1 MLEPIN
7 PLAELLRRDRR
18 YRADAYFFVFDA
30 LRFAQER
37 LGMGREAASMPL
49 PPGMEAPGTEDDIDQ
64 LLGPDFDDEEGL
76 DGELDEGELDD
87 DELDDDEID
96 DEFDDDGLD
105 DDFDEDDDDELDDE
119 IDDELFDEDLQDDD
133 DDEEDDAAFEAKLDE
148 VLDADDDLL
157 APSEEGKHVSGQQL
171 CEAIRRYALD
181 QYGLLAKHVL
191 GQWGVCKTD
200 DFGEIVF
207 NLIDI
212 GKMRRT
218 EEDSREDFVDV
229 FDFEEGLVNQFRFRA
244 PEVEASK
251 DER

>member
-30 LRFAQER
+30 LRFAQDH
-37 LGMGREAASMPL
+37 LGMGQEAASIPL
-49 PPGMEAPGTEDDIDQ
+49 DDAPDAEAGQSEADDD
-64 LLGPDFDDEEGL
+64 DFDDAFADEEFDEHDDEDDEDDDDDLMAEL
-76 DGELDEGELDD
+76 DGVLN
-87 DELDDDEID
+87 
-96 DEFDDDGLD
+96 
-105 DDFDEDDDDELDDE
+105 DEDDDDEHDGS
-119 IDDELFDEDLQDDD
+119 
-133 DDEEDDAAFEAKLDE
+133 
-148 VLDADDDLL
+148 
-157 APSEEGKHVSGQQL
+157 PTGKHVSGQQL

-191 GQWGVCKTD
+191 GQWGVRKTD

-218 EEDSREDFVDV
+218 KDDTREDFVDV

-244 PEVEASK
+244 PEVEATR
-251 DER
+251 DDR

>member
-30 LRFAQER
+30 LRFAQEN

-49 PPGMEAPGTEDDIDQ
+49 PPGMEAPSMDDQ
-64 LLGPDFDDEEGL
+64 LDQMLGPDFDDDEGL
-76 DGELDEGELDD
+76 EDEIDDEIDD
-87 DELDDDEID
+87 DFDDDDFDGDDDDDDEID
-96 DEFDDDGLD
+96 DD
-105 DDFDEDDDDELDDE
+105 
-119 IDDELFDEDLQDDD
+119 LFNEDLLDDD
-133 DDEEDDAAFEAKLDE
+133 DDEDDAAFEAKLDE
-148 VLDADDDLL
+148 ALDAEDEMIDSSDG
-157 APSEEGKHVSGQQL
+157 GKHVSGQQL

-191 GQWGVCKTD
+191 NQWGVRKTD